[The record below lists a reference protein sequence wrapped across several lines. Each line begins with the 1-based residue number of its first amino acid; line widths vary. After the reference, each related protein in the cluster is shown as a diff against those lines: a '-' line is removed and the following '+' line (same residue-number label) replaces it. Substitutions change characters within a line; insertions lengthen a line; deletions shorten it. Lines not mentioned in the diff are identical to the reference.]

1 MPLKRS
7 RWGGYAG
14 QMLEGRLH
22 RVVLLFVMIPVF
34 VVGAFSL
41 RPSPEAR
48 TVALAPDAFDSQAAM
63 ADLKSL
69 RAIPNRSPGSIGDDK
84 AAEFVATRF
93 RAAGLKVTVQR
104 SQTAT
109 ITGERSTTTVRAVRT
124 GFSQAKVVLAAD
136 RATPGSG
143 EAPLTGTATLLEL
156 ARAIGGRTVMQT
168 VEFVSTG
175 AGPGGALAEFTTPSD
190 GTIAAVVLGE
200 TSGAGLHRPF
210 VVPWSEARS
219 VAAPLALER
228 SAASALATETGL
240 NPGAPKSSSRLARLA
255 LPLTTGDQG
264 QLLSAGVAAVMVSSA
279 GEEAVNGSAMAGAE
293 LDSFGRA
300 VLRLAGVLDGGSGS
314 WPGRPA
320 AAIPIRDRELPPWV
334 LALVSGALLAVALVV
349 GVDGLARAR
358 RRRIPVLSSV
368 RWFAS
373 AWPVFGLMWIWL
385 LLSGTVGVIPG
396 VPASV
401 PTPGSVPVAWA
412 AVAGLPVVGIL
423 GWMFLRPAIRGGET
437 DYARPEDSPGPGEA
451 APAALML
458 MAVAGGAVIW
468 LVNPVSALL
477 VVGFVHVAPW
487 LAGPGRSVGRRLGFF
502 LLALTLIPLVLA
514 MVSLMSSFGAG
525 PVQFGWLIVLQLSG
539 GSVGILGGLIVTLF
553 AGLVASVAAV
563 LWRSSQDT
571 EFDFVTRGPLTYAGP
586 GSLGGTESLLG
597 RR

>member
-1 MPLKRS
+1 M
-7 RWGGYAG
+7 
-14 QMLEGRLH
+14 
-22 RVVLLFVMIPVF
+22 
-34 VVGAFSL
+34 
-41 RPSPEAR
+41 
-48 TVALAPDAFDSQAAM
+48 
-63 ADLKSL
+63 
-69 RAIPNRSPGSIGDDK
+69 
-84 AAEFVATRF
+84 ATRF

-109 ITGERSTTTVRAVRT
+109 IEGDRSTTTVRAVRT

-156 ARAIGGRTVMQT
+156 ARAIGGRTVMHT

-175 AGPGGALAEFTTPSD
+175 AGPGGALAEFTTPSES
-190 GTIAAVVLGE
+190 TIAAVALGE

-210 VVPWSEARS
+210 VVPWAEARS

-228 SAASALATETGL
+228 SAASALANETGL
-240 NPGAPKSSSRLARLA
+240 NPGEPTSSSRLARLA

-264 QLLSAGVAAVMVSSA
+264 QLLSAGVPAVMVSSS
-279 GEEAVNGSAMAGAE
+279 GEEAINGSAMAGNQ

-300 VLRLAGVLDGGSGS
+300 VLRLAGVLDGGSVK
-314 WPGRPA
+314 WPGAPS

-334 LALVSGALLAVALVV
+334 LALLSGSLLAVALVV

-358 RRRIPVLSSV
+358 RRRIPVLPSI
-368 RWFAS
+368 RWFVS
-373 AWPVFGLMWIWL
+373 AWPVFGLMWAWL
-385 LLSGTVGVIPG
+385 LLAGAVGVIPG

-412 AVAGLPVVGIL
+412 AVAGLPIVGIL
-423 GWMFLRPAIRGGET
+423 GWIFVRPAIRGGET
-437 DYARPEDSPGPGEA
+437 DYARPEAAPGPGEA

-458 MAVAGGAVIW
+458 MGVAGGAVIW

-477 VVGFVHVAPW
+477 VVGFVHIAPW
-487 LAGPGRSVGRRLGFF
+487 LADPNRAIRRRHGFV
-502 LLALTLIPLVLA
+502 LLALTVLPVLLA
-514 MVSLMSSFGAG
+514 LLSLMSSFGAG
-525 PVQFGWLIVLQLSG
+525 PIQFAWLIVLQLSG
-539 GSVGILGGLIVTLF
+539 GSVGILGGLIATLF
-553 AGLVASVAAV
+553 AGLVASLVVV
-563 LWRSSQDT
+563 LWRSNQDT
-571 EFDFVTRGPLTYAGP
+571 DFDFVTRGPLTYAGP

>member
-1 MPLKRS
+1 MLLRGN
-7 RWGGYAG
+7 RRGGYAW

-34 VVGAFSL
+34 TIGAFSL

-69 RAIPNRSPGSIGDDK
+69 RAIPNRSPGSVGDQQ

-109 ITGERSTTTVRAVRT
+109 IEGDRSTTTVRAVRT

-156 ARAIGGRTVMQT
+156 ARAIGGRTVMHT

-175 AGPGGALAEFTTPSD
+175 AGPGGALAEFTTPSES
-190 GTIAAVVLGE
+190 TIAAVALGE

-210 VVPWSEARS
+210 VVPWAEARS

-228 SAASALATETGL
+228 SAASALANETGL
-240 NPGAPKSSSRLARLA
+240 NPGEPTSSSRLARLA

-264 QLLSAGVAAVMVSSA
+264 QLLSAGVPAVMVSSS
-279 GEEAVNGSAMAGAE
+279 GEEAINGSAMAGNQ

-300 VLRLAGVLDGGSGS
+300 VLRLAGVLDGGSVK
-314 WPGRPA
+314 WPGAPS

-334 LALVSGALLAVALVV
+334 LALLSGSLLAVALVV

-358 RRRIPVLSSV
+358 RRRIPVLPSI
-368 RWFAS
+368 RWFVS
-373 AWPVFGLMWIWL
+373 AWPVFGLMWAWL
-385 LLSGTVGVIPG
+385 LLAGAVGVIPG

-412 AVAGLPVVGIL
+412 AVAGLPIVGIL
-423 GWMFLRPAIRGGET
+423 GWIFVRPAIRGGET
-437 DYARPEDSPGPGEA
+437 DYARPEAAPGPGEA

-458 MAVAGGAVIW
+458 MGVAGGAVIW

-477 VVGFVHVAPW
+477 VVGFVHIAPW
-487 LAGPGRSVGRRLGFF
+487 LADPNRAIRRRHGFV
-502 LLALTLIPLVLA
+502 LLALTVLPVLLA
-514 MVSLMSSFGAG
+514 LLSLMSSFGAG
-525 PVQFGWLIVLQLSG
+525 PIQFAWLIVLQLSG
-539 GSVGILGGLIVTLF
+539 GSVGILGGLIATLF
-553 AGLVASVAAV
+553 AGLVASLVVV
-563 LWRSSQDT
+563 LWRSNQDT
-571 EFDFVTRGPLTYAGP
+571 DFDFVTRGPLTYAGP